1 MQSNNAGV
9 LAGATDVLVENN
21 RLRLPTTSSTTAPAA
36 GGALIIGR
44 LDTAGRTVPAFIAQ
58 DGVVRDIQ
66 SALTR
71 SSPMIW
77 KAQHAGTT
85 LSVPGGVAPTV
96 VGTATAFT
104 IATTN
109 LVTYTPR
116 LDYLVTVAATTAIAG
131 FRGAVAHVTVGGP
144 GAGLGGCRTGR
155 VPDWAGSPLS
165 GVGGPPPGW
174 PTPPAGPSS
183 DWRRPSARQPMSSLR
198 RQGNR
203 LKRCWIP

>member
-155 VPDWAGSPLS
+155 VHLCRAL
-165 GVGGPPPGW
+165 GGLHRGGQHHQPGL
-174 PTPPAGPSS
+174 
-183 DWRRPSARQPMSSLR
+183 LR
-198 RQGNR
+198 TGGDPQRANR
-203 LKRCWIP
+203 CRAFDGRAIA